1 MTPEEQLVL
10 RCARSIITN
19 EPVGEPP
26 TLDWEQV
33 LHLAE
38 VNRLAPIVSSALSI
52 HALPEEWAERLENSA
67 RRSRMRTAV
76 MIEEFQLIHAQL
88 MITGI
93 PIIPIKGIAISQQ
106 VYPSPS
112 MRYYDDLDLLVPSA
126 DGQGAIMVLEKM
138 GYEAHPNA
146 PRPEWHHLTPHIHR
160 KRGTMVEI
168 HVDLIRRSGQ
178 GWPIDDIW
186 NRSKSAILGEVS
198 TTLLSDEDSL
208 ILTVLHARHN
218 LFNRLVYMLDSSLMT
233 AAASNDGQYWNTVS
247 TLGEEAGAI
256 CALGYTLQT
265 AERLFGSESLAD
277 LECSRS
283 RISVANRIASW
294 DSLEPK
300 RSSLRQ
306 EPLSRMVEV
315 LLMDSL
321 GASISMAA
329 RLLFPPRSFM
339 ASESENQRVSFRHY
353 LKRINRSARRAYRQL
368 RK

>member
-33 LHLAE
+33 YHLTE
-38 VNRLAPIVSSALSI
+38 INRLAPIVCSALAI
-52 HALPEEWAERLENSA
+52 HALPEEWADRLEILA

-76 MIEEFQLIHAQL
+76 MIEEFQRIHAQ
-88 MITGI
+88 MNIAGI
-93 PIIPIKGIAISQQ
+93 PTIPIKGIAISQQ

-112 MRYYDDLDLLVPSA
+112 MRYYDDLDLLVPA
-126 DGQGAIMVLEKM
+126 TDGQGAIKVLEKM

-146 PRPEWHHLTPHIHR
+146 PRPEWHHLTPQIHR

-168 HVDLIRRSGQ
+168 HIDLIRRTGQ

-198 TTLLSDEDSL
+198 ATLLSDEDSL

-233 AAASNDGQYWNTVS
+233 SAASNNDQYWNRVS
-247 TLGEEAGAI
+247 TLGEEAGAS
-256 CALGYTLQT
+256 CALRYTLQT
-265 AERLFGSESLAD
+265 AERLFGSESMPG
-277 LECSRS
+277 LECGRS
-283 RISVANRIASW
+283 RNSVANRIASW

-306 EPLSRMVEV
+306 GPLSRLVEV

-321 GASISMAA
+321 GDSLSMAA

-339 ASESENQRVSFRHY
+339 ASDSNSQRVSFRHY
-353 LKRINRSARRAYRQL
+353 LKRISQSARRAYRQL
-368 RK
+368 GK